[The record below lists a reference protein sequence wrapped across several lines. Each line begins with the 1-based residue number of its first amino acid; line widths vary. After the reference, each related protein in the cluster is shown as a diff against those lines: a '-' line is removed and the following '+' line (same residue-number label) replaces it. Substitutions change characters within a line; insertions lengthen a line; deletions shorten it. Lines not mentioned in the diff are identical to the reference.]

1 MTGDWRGA
9 LLNSKGLWLVAVALL
24 AVPLLAGFNERL
36 SMSRQ
41 LFEEES
47 RLQHQIEVERARLEF
62 LQQYQTLVNSDAYV
76 EWWARV
82 QARMT
87 RPGEVAVVPE
97 SPASQVAS
105 GMASGTFALAR
116 DPAGE
121 WWAVF
126 FASVP

>member
-9 LLNSKGLWLVAVALL
+9 LFNSKRLWLIVVGLL
-24 AVPLLAGFNERL
+24 AVPLIVSFNGRL

-47 RLQHQIEVERARLEF
+47 RLQRQIETEQARSAF
-62 LQQYQTLVNSDAYV
+62 LRQFQTLVNSDAYV

-87 RPGEVAVVPE
+87 KPGEISIVPQSSIDQTGPE
-97 SPASQVAS
+97 VSSKAA
-105 GMASGTFALAR
+105 AAAR
-116 DPAGE
+116 DTAAE

-126 FASVP
+126 FASAP

>member
-9 LLNSKGLWLVAVALL
+9 LLNSKRLWLVAVALL

-62 LQQYQTLVNSDAYV
+62 LQEYQTLVNSNAYV

-97 SPASQVAS
+97 SPANQAAS

-116 DPAGE
+116 DTASE